1 MVENDKFPILIY
13 DDLCY
18 SCTKFAKMAN
28 TLCKQKITI
37 IGHYSESGGKIK
49 KNFFPKGYEGLE
61 MFWFINKG
69 FAFGGRSGLE
79 ELVNYILFDKKTG
92 IYPKNIFKLAQ
103 CTTDC
108 KTVKGVFIRSHS
120 IITNSKKFKISA

>member
-1 MVENDKFPILIY
+1 
-13 DDLCY
+13 
-18 SCTKFAKMAN
+18 MAN

-37 IGHYSESGGKIK
+37 IGHYSESGEKIK

-79 ELVNYILFDKKTG
+79 ELVNYILFDKKLEF
-92 IYPKNIFKLAQ
+92 IQKIFSSQ
-103 CTTDC
+103 PNVQPI
-108 KTVKGVFIRSHS
+108 VKP
-120 IITNSKKFKISA
+120 